1 MRNVKCSDCDE
12 YRNEWCEKVKDSP
25 HPDLARDCQYWH
37 ERKNRDDC
45 ISRQAAIDAT
55 QGIGR
60 LATLPDNDAVIRM
73 SAVEYVLF
81 NLPSAQ
87 PEIIRCKDCRHRDT
101 ETGFC
106 EGRGWPMQLVPD
118 DGFCDKGER
127 SEE

>member
-1 MRNVKCSDCDE
+1 MN
-12 YRNEWCEKVKDSP
+12 
-25 HPDLARDCQYWH
+25 DL
-37 ERKNRDDC
+37 

-87 PEIIRCKDCRHRDT
+87 PEIIRCKDCRKHNISPKSQEDYCPLYFYRGMSFGD
-101 ETGFC
+101 EYDLEFC
-106 EGRGWPMQLVPD
+106 SYAAEKR
-118 DGFCDKGER
+118 K
-127 SEE
+127 